1 MVNEVRPSLMTVNT
15 LWAQVTQK
23 TQLPKTEFNTMA
35 TLEATMDTWEA
46 AMDALEAQVT
56 EDVTENQVQ
65 VAVKTVERQVTV
77 EREATVKP
85 LKARVSLHIMEGR
98 VTMVLLPSKKKTR
111 KQVGRRDRQ

>member
-1 MVNEVRPSLMTVNT
+1 MVNEVRPSLMTVKT
-15 LWAQVTQK
+15 LRAPQK

-65 VAVKTVERQVTV
+65 VAVKTVEGQVTV

-98 VTMVLLPSKKKTR
+98 VTIALLPSKKKTR